1 MTRGPALTSLT
12 TNDSQRASGVSP
24 MLPERRRLFIRR
36 AHPSVVAGRNGR
48 SNDQGEI
55 EGSVRQVRA
64 RKKADVDIF
73 GTPVYRFA
81 QGTGVQCLLLYNLCF
96 HGEKRDQIS
105 RDRAGVDRDPEE

>member
-1 MTRGPALTSLT
+1 MLPGAGVYLCAELI
-12 TNDSQRASGVSP
+12 RASSRG
-24 MLPERRRLFIRR
+24 ET
-36 AHPSVVAGRNGR
+36 
-48 SNDQGEI
+48 DQGEV

-81 QGTGVQCLLLYNLCF
+81 QGTGVQCLLLHNLCF

-105 RDRAGVDRDPEE
+105 RDRGGRVDRDHEE